1 MDIGAPELLVILVA
15 VPLFSIWALIDALIR
30 PDAAWRQAGQRQVV
44 WAVAIALTLPVCLV
58 GTVVAL
64 VYLIAIRPQIAA
76 AQRSLGAG

>member
-1 MDIGAPELLVILVA
+1 MVG
-15 VPLFSIWALIDALIR
+15 
-30 PDAAWRQAGQRQVV
+30 
-44 WAVAIALTLPVCLV
+44 IALTFPVCLV